1 MEKRLTKLTWI
12 TVIVVLLFVI
22 RIKYQ
27 LTTTGSGEWNA
38 TAEKSAES
46 PIVETL

>member
-1 MEKRLTKLTWI
+1 MKRLEKLAWI
-12 TVIVVLLFVI
+12 TVIVILLFVI

-27 LTTTGSGEWNA
+27 FSTTGSGEWNA